1 MLGSQVVYSIESYVQ
16 RGPTPGRSL
25 GPSASVYIPCLSF
38 PRDPHKHTHTHTHK
52 CMFTHVVHTCMY
64 AQAHMH
70 TYAHPY
76 RACWD
81 HLGFTPGQSFTNIHQ
96 PWSGTS
102 LAAWTTP
109 SSAGARGTHPSGGIH
124 VSAAPL
130 EASSP
135 GLVGGGKCSVSYS
148 CPSCLSLT

>member
-1 MLGSQVVYSIESYVQ
+1 MFTVSNPMCKE
-16 RGPTPGRSL
+16 
-25 GPSASVYIPCLSF
+25 
-38 PRDPHKHTHTHTHK
+38 DPHLEDLWGPVPQFTSHAFHSPGTHINIHTHTHTHK